1 MIDFTTFKGL
11 YGEAKEATSEEHY
24 IVNRGWQEWMTET
37 NGAVDILHKIYAVV
51 KNGFKALLPEYK
63 NLKSL
68 CEYLALPYGTAQK
81 WKNDVCNPPEYV
93 LMQLLYATINKR

>member
-1 MIDFTTFKGL
+1 MISFTTFKVL
-11 YGEAKEATSEEHY
+11 YDEAKEATNEERY
-24 IVNRGWQEWMTET
+24 VMDRDWQEWMTST
-37 NGAVDILHKIYAVV
+37 NSAIDTLRKIYAVV
-51 KNGFKALLPEYK
+51 KKGFKALLPEYK

-93 LMQLLYATINKR
+93 LMQLLYATINR